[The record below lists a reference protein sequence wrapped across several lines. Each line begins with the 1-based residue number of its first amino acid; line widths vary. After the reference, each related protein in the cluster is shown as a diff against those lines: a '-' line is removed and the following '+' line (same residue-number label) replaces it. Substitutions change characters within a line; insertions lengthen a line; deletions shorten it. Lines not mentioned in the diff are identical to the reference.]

1 MRRVVTI
8 SLNGNAFALEEDAA
22 EALGHYLVSARGA
35 LQSNTDQA
43 EILAD
48 LEQAIAEKSR
58 RFLGA
63 HKTVLTRAEMT
74 QILTEMG
81 PVENEPTASPDS
93 AEPPPVPPSPRPRQT
108 LYRIRQGQQVGG
120 VCNGLAAY
128 FGLDVTWVRLAF
140 LLLAFVWGVTV
151 VVYLALMIVLPIA
164 ETPEE
169 LAAAYGEPFN
179 AREYVERA
187 RREASD
193 LANRDWSQ
201 NKAELKAGWERSK
214 TFVRTEMRDSLRQWR
229 ERRLE
234 ARRRRRATAGA
245 TTRASQGPHPSATAS
260 SASPPSPLQ
269 QLLILLL
276 TLPLIALFGGLAVVW
291 MVAMFALITTG
302 TLFGLLLPVSLP
314 VWLAILLLF
323 VAFGLIS
330 WPLRLL
336 RHLIAPGQPA
346 AAMNP
351 AFSFIESL
359 VGLAALAAITIW
371 AYHHVPAIETLLDT
385 LRDRVSLLID
395 RLSGHVHST
404 VET

>member
-8 SLNGNAFALEEDAA
+8 SLNGNAYALEEDAA
-22 EALGHYLVSARGA
+22 DALGHYLESARLA
-35 LQSNTDQA
+35 LQANTDQA

-48 LEQAIAEKSR
+48 LEQAIAEKSQ

-63 HKTVLTRAEMT
+63 HKTVLTRAEIA

-81 PVENEPTASPDS
+81 PVENEPAERTASPQ
-93 AEPPPVPPSPRPRQT
+93 PPPASPSLRPRQT

-128 FGLDVTWVRLAF
+128 FGLDVTWVRLGFLLFAF
-140 LLLAFVWGVTV
+140 LWGVTG
-151 VVYLALMIVLPIA
+151 VVYLALMIVLPVA
-164 ETPEE
+164 NTPEE

-187 RREASD
+187 RREASE

-214 TFVRTEMRDSLRQWR
+214 SFVRAELRESLRSWR
-229 ERRLE
+229 ERRRA
-234 ARRRRRATAGA
+234 ARRRRTG
-245 TTRASQGPHPSATAS
+245 
-260 SASPPSPLQ
+260 PPSGNPAVPPAPAAPKTHALQ
-269 QLLILLL
+269 QILIVFL
-276 TLPLIALFGGLAVVW
+276 TLPLIVLFGGLALVW
-291 MVAMFALITTG
+291 IMAMFALITTG
-302 TLFGLLLPVSLP
+302 TLFGLLLPFSLP
-314 VWLAILLLF
+314 IWLAILFLLMI
-323 VAFGLIS
+323 FGLIT

-336 RHLIAPGQPA
+336 MRLIAPGQPA
-346 AAMNP
+346 VAMQP

-359 VGLAALAAITIW
+359 VGVAAFVAITFW
-371 AYHHVPAIETLLDT
+371 AYHHFPAVTT
-385 LRDRVSLLID
+385 LID
-395 RLSGHVHST
+395 TIREHVSALLERLSQEGVVK